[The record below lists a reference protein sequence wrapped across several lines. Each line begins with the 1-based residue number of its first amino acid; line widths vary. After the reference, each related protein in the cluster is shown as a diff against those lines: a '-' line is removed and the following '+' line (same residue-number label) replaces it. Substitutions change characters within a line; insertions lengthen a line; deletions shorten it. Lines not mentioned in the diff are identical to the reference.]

1 MNCPVPVYDTGTK
14 VQIYHGRN
22 AAVYPA
28 VIVQCRYNFTGM
40 WFYKVKWQ
48 WNNGEIFPNEW
59 VTEQEIFHGGRGR
72 RTRVQTR
79 SYKPN

>member
-40 WFYKVKWQ
+40 WFYKVKW
-48 WNNGEIFPNEW
+48 
-59 VTEQEIFHGGRGR
+59 
-72 RTRVQTR
+72 
-79 SYKPN
+79 